1 MIFVC
6 IWSSLIDLNTKW
18 SYCFWSDIVWTLA
31 GDPATQQSID
41 LIQLCPAFSHL
52 CSFPPIPSLFMYSVQ
67 QKSEGKYYM
76 Y

>member
-52 CSFPPIPSLFMYSVQ
+52 CSFSPHSVPLYVFSSA
-67 QKSEGKYYM
+67 KSEGK
-76 Y
+76 